1 VTNKYSIQFCKKHGI
16 PIDWKALSEQ
26 KGRDLFHI
34 ARHQLLDGNR
44 KEAMKNFKLSFQM
57 VPIISKFK
65 SLGGM
70 AMSTIGLDLERI
82 AGSLG
87 RPTEK

>member
-1 VTNKYSIQFCKKHGI
+1 
-16 PIDWKALSEQ
+16 LSEQ

-44 KEAMKNFKLSFQM
+44 EEAMKNFKRSFQL
-57 VPIISKFK
+57 VPILGKFK

-70 AMSTIGLDLERI
+70 AASTVGLDLEKV

-87 RPTEK
+87 RPTER